1 MARQWQSPTGAQWLI
16 AAGEHRATVVEVGGG
31 IREYLCGGVPVLDG
45 YGETELPPRCPGQ
58 VLAPWPNRIGDGRY
72 TWEGSERALPLDEV
86 ERRNAIHGLTRWLP
100 WRRVDHTPE
109 TVTVACTLAPQPG
122 YPHALELVT
131 RWTVGP
137 DGLRAD
143 HTAANLGSLPA
154 PFGLGVHPYLRAG
167 DVPLSALTLRL
178 PAATRLL
185 VDDRL
190 LPVGSEPVDGTPYD
204 FRTARPVDVPLDT
217 AFGDLERDADDRVR
231 VALTDAAGCGAE
243 LWMDGAF
250 RWLQVYSG
258 GLLPDA
264 PVRSLAI
271 EPMSC
276 PPDAFRSGVD
286 VVRLAGGER
295 WRGSWGV
302 RPLR

>member
-1 MARQWQSPTGAQWLI
+1 MARQWQSPTGAQWTI
-16 AAGEHRATVVEVGGG
+16 AAGAHRATIVEVGGG
-31 IREYLCGGVPVLDG
+31 IREYIRDGVPILDG
-45 YGETELPPRCPGQ
+45 YGGHELPPRCPGQ

-72 TWEGSERALPLDEV
+72 TWDGSERTLPLDEV

-131 RWTVGP
+131 RWAVGP
-137 DGLRAD
+137 DGLRVD

-154 PFGLGVHPYLRAG
+154 PFGLGVHPYLRVG
-167 DVPLSALTLRL
+167 DALLSALTLRL

-204 FRTARPVDVPLDT
+204 FRTPRPIDVPLDT
-217 AFGDLERDADDRVR
+217 AFGDLERDADGLARV
-231 VALTDAAGCGAE
+231 VLADDSGHGVE
-243 LWMDGAF
+243 VWMDQAF
-250 RWLQVYSG
+250 GWTQVYSG
-258 GLLPDA
+258 GILPDV
-264 PVRSLAI
+264 PVRSIAI
-271 EPMSC
+271 EPMTC

-302 RPLR
+302 RPLD